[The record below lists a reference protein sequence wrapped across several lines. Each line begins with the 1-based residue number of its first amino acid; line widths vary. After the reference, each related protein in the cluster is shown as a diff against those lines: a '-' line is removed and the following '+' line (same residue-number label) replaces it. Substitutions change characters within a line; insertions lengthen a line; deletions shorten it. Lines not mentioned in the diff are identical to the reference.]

1 MKELFQSNQFLKDI
15 KRMKKR
21 GKDIKKLQTVV
32 NKLANNETLHPKYR
46 DHSLMG
52 EWKPCR
58 DCHIE
63 PDWLLVYHSD
73 SNILRLERTGSHS
86 DLFK

>member
-52 EWKPCR
+52 EWKTCR

-63 PDWLLVYHSD
+63 PDWLLFITPIQISCV
-73 SNILRLERTGSHS
+73 
-86 DLFK
+86 